1 MNVGNSLKIA
11 LLRRGKTQTQ
21 LARELGKHVQWVNGI
36 ANKKMA
42 SMASVE
48 MISAALDMKV
58 SEFLAL
64 GEE

>member
-21 LARELGKHVQWVNGI
+21 LARELGKHVQWINGI

-48 MISAALDMKV
+48 VIATALDMKV

-64 GEE
+64 GED